1 VRAQVKETKRQLDM
15 FVDGLIET
23 LNNEFGER
31 SVSVQSTRREKIE
44 MLRRLSKELDQEVYS
59 DTEELMKMIGRH

>member
-1 VRAQVKETKRQLDM
+1 MRAQVKETKRQLDM